1 MLQPKEILEAA
12 LKLEP
17 AERARIA
24 NELLESIEEPEAVEL
39 SPAWKAEL
47 QRRIQRIE
55 SGDATFVPAE
65 QVFEEA
71 EAFLRAQR
79 AGR

>member
-1 MLQPKEILEAA
+1 MLQAKEILEAA

-17 AERARIA
+17 TERAQIA
-24 NELLESIEEPEAVEL
+24 NELLESIEEPGTVDL
-39 SPAWKAEL
+39 SPAWRAEIR
-47 QRRIQRIE
+47 RRIERIE
-55 SGDATFVPAE
+55 SGDATYVSAD